1 MEFKNN
7 VVYVMTNTEGILEMW
22 AIMNRIIQLTN
33 RNADILV
40 DFTDMWMLLFLD
52 GIFFVFWLCMRVFGD
67 TLVVMLL
74 WSLSLL
80 IVLDLIF
87 MYDMMSKIR
96 VAEIANM
103 VGIPMR
109 AFTIPSCVIFSSPE
123 IQYCK
128 KNITLGSAC
137 FTRSKSQYG
146 QHKSNEH
153 QKDMENNITALNKV
167 P

>member
-1 MEFKNN
+1 MK
-7 VVYVMTNTEGILEMW
+7 NTEGILEMW

-52 GIFFVFWLCMRVFGD
+52 GIFFIFWLCMRVFGD

-74 WSLSLL
+74 RSLSLL

-87 MYDMMSKIR
+87 MYDMMSRIR

-109 AFTIPSCVIFSSPE
+109 AFTIPSCVAFSSPE
-123 IQYCK
+123 MQYCK
-128 KNITLGSAC
+128 K
-137 FTRSKSQYG
+137 
-146 QHKSNEH
+146 
-153 QKDMENNITALNKV
+153 M
-167 P
+167 